1 MGNIAIT
8 KTDTINTSAERV
20 WEILSGEFTDIS
32 SWARNVAHSKARE
45 SADTLAV
52 GGGRVCEVPGFGLT
66 DERFTRYDE
75 SNKTFSFSVEAEK
88 IPGFFKNMESTW
100 KVVPTGPNKS
110 VVSTKIAGNATGV
123 MGALVGPMMKRKF
136 NGTLDQIY
144 EDLRVY
150 AETGEVSEAKLDAR
164 AKHEQK
170 AHA

>member
-1 MGNIAIT
+1 MENIAIT

-20 WEILSGEFTDIS
+20 WEILSDEFTDIS
-32 SWARNVAHSKARE
+32 SWARNVVNSEAND
-45 SADTLAV
+45 SAETLAV
-52 GGGRVCEVPGFGLT
+52 GGGRVCEVPGFGFT

-75 SNKTFSFSVEAEK
+75 ANKTFSFSVEAEK

-136 NGTLDQIY
+136 NGTIDQVY
-144 EDLRVY
+144 EDLKVY
-150 AETGEVSEAKLDAR
+150 AETGQVSDAKRDAQ
-164 AKHEQK
+164 AKHDRK